1 MKERSFDDFDKHAD
15 DYRNVH
21 SDNVKISGA
30 DSSFFAEYKIKLL
43 QHYEK
48 DINLNL
54 LDFGCGDGMSEL
66 FIEKYFPSFSNT
78 GIDISE
84 KSIESARRR
93 QLNKSVF
100 ICFDGLNILAED
112 ESVDVVFIAAVFH
125 HVAFDKHKKI
135 LSEIYRVMKPS
146 ARIYFFEHN
155 PLNPAT
161 RYLVNTCVFDKD
173 AKLLSHWYS
182 KRIFSESHFQIIQCR
197 FILFF
202 PRWKWISFLWRME
215 NKMGNI
221 PLGAQYLI
229 TAKK

>member
-1 MKERSFDDFDKHAD
+1 MNERTFDDFDKHAD

-21 SDNVKISGA
+21 SDNVKITGA

-43 QHYEK
+43 QEYEK
-48 DINLNL
+48 DANLKL
-54 LDFGCGDGMSEL
+54 LDFGCGDGMAEL

-84 KSIESARRR
+84 KSIEAAKRRH
-93 QLNKSVF
+93 LKKSN
-100 ICFDGLNILAED
+100 ISCFDGFVIPAED
-112 ESVDVVFIAAVFH
+112 ESFDIVFVAAVFH
-125 HVAFDKHKKI
+125 HISFDKHKEI

-161 RYLVNTCVFDKD
+161 RYLVKTCVFDKD
-173 AKLLSHWYS
+173 AKLLSHRYT
-182 KRIFSESHFQIIQCR
+182 KKIFSESHFQNIQNR

-202 PRWKWISFLWRME
+202 PRWKWISFLWGME
-215 NKMGNI
+215 NKMGMI

-229 TAKK
+229 IAKK